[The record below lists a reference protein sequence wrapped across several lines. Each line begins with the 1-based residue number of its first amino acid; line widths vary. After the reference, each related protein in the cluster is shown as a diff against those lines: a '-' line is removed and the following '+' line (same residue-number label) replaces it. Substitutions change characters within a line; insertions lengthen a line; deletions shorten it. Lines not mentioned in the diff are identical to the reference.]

1 MALMDFFPQFGDNTD
16 QVNPDDEILK
26 SIDLKRKLALAS
38 SLKGNSETPQG
49 QMIGNRY
56 VAPSWTQYL
65 ASAVNKGMSEYEAHK
80 AMKEQ
85 AKLVNGLLGID
96 TTKPTATS
104 IATPSIDTTSQDIT
118 PTNALSLSKQGPTNE
133 AADLIGQANPN
144 YGQPQPLQPATQ
156 PTAQTTNPNTEL
168 NRLKIANYIMPDN
181 QAIKIQLE
189 NALKKT
195 DLQKNYEYGFGAD
208 QAPLAIKAELSKNL
222 MFNAPSGSQSTNMLT
237 GEKTFV
243 PKTGEGQIYAN
254 GAITTA
260 PGYLPS
266 LAGITGTTEAAK
278 KGYELVD
285 VPMQNGQTVKMT
297 VTQAANLARGGMGG
311 QSNVN
316 QSNVSG
322 QTNAQTN
329 MPGIPILSE
338 TQKKQKELEI
348 SNAGDYEKTLNNTI
362 AQGRNLMNRLD
373 VSEKALDQFQP
384 GMGSAARLQVA
395 RAAKSLGM
403 PEDVIK
409 GINAGDIA
417 SKQVFQKLAVQQA
430 MESLKQDM
438 QSGRITQ
445 AEFQIYKD
453 NLPNIETDPAAIK
466 QLFNVAKQS
475 HAHNVEEQQ
484 AYAQY
489 KANGGDPGQWQAQ
502 WSKMQE
508 TNRATNKPTA
518 NLSPEYQQAL
528 DWANTNPNDPR
539 SLRIKQKLGVK

>member
-104 IATPSIDTTSQDIT
+104 ITTPSIDTTSQEIT
-118 PTNALSLSKQGPTNE
+118 PTNALGLSKQGPTNE

-144 YGQPQPLQPATQ
+144 YGQSQPAQ
-156 PTAQTTNPNTEL
+156 PVAQTTNPNTEL
-168 NRLKIANYIMPDN
+168 TRLKIANYIMPDN

-208 QAPLAIKAELSKNL
+208 QAPAAIKAELSKNL

-237 GEKTFV
+237 GQTTFV
-243 PKTGEGQIYAN
+243 PKTNEGQIYAN
-254 GAITTA
+254 GAITTT
-260 PGYLPS
+260 PGYLNS
-266 LAGITGTTEAAK
+266 LSNITSTTEAAK

-285 VPMQNGQTVKMT
+285 VPMPDGTTRKMT
-297 VTQAANLARGGMGG
+297 VTQAAGLARGGMGG
-311 QSNVN
+311 QSNAN
-316 QSNVSG
+316 QSNVAG
-322 QTNAQTN
+322 QPNTQQNV
-329 MPGIPILSE
+329 PGIPILSE
-338 TQKKQKELEI
+338 TQKKSKELDI
-348 SNAGDYEKTLNNTI
+348 TNAGDYEKNLNNTI
-362 AQGRNLMNRLD
+362 AKGRNFMNRLNI
-373 VSEKALDQFQP
+373 SESALDQFQP
-384 GMGSAARLQVA
+384 GMGAGARLQIA

-403 PEDVIK
+403 PEDLIK
-409 GINAGDIA
+409 GINAGDIG

-430 MESLKQDM
+430 MEALQQDM

-466 QLFNVAKQS
+466 ELFNAARQS

-489 KANGGDPGQWQAQ
+489 KKQGGDPGQWQAQ
-502 WSKMQE
+502 WSKTQE
-508 TNRATNKPTA
+508 QQRSANKIAPQ
-518 NLSPEYQQAL
+518 LSSQYDEAL
-528 DWANTNPNDPR
+528 KFVRENPNDPKAIK
-539 SLRIKQKLGVK
+539 IKQRLDQLGVK

>member
-38 SLKGNSETPQG
+38 SLKGISETPQG

-65 ASAVNKGMSEYEAHK
+65 ASAVNKGMSEYEAHT

-96 TTKPTATS
+96 TTKPTTTS

-118 PTNALSLSKQGPTNE
+118 PTNALGLSKQGPTNE
-133 AADLIGQANPN
+133 AANLIGQANPN
-144 YGQPQPLQPATQ
+144 YGQSQPAQPATQ
-156 PTAQTTNPNTEL
+156 PTNPNTEL
-168 NRLKIANYIMPDN
+168 TRLKIANYIMPDN

-208 QAPLAIKAELSKNL
+208 QAPAAIKAELSKNL

-237 GEKTFV
+237 GQTSFV

-254 GAITTA
+254 DAITTA

-266 LAGITGTTEAAK
+266 LSGITSTTEAAK

-285 VPMQNGQTVKMT
+285 VPMPDGTTRKMT
-297 VTQAANLARGGMGG
+297 VTQAAGLARGGMGG
-311 QSNVN
+311 QSNAN
-316 QSNVSG
+316 QSNVAG
-322 QTNAQTN
+322 QPNTQQNV
-329 MPGIPILSE
+329 PGIPILSE
-338 TQKKQKELEI
+338 TQKKSKELDI
-348 SNAGDYEKTLNNTI
+348 TNAGDYEKNLNNTI
-362 AQGRNLMNRLD
+362 AQGRNFMNRLNI
-373 VSEKALDQFQP
+373 SESALDQFQP
-384 GMGSAARLQVA
+384 GMGAEARLQVA

-403 PEDVIK
+403 PEDLIK
-409 GINAGDIA
+409 GINAGDIG

-430 MESLKQDM
+430 MEALKQDM

-466 QLFNVAKQS
+466 QLFNAARQS

-489 KANGGDPGQWQAQ
+489 KKQGGDPGQWQAQ
-502 WSKMQE
+502 WSKTQE
-508 TNRATNKPTA
+508 QQRATNKVAPQ
-518 NLSPEYQQAL
+518 LSPENQQAL
-528 DWANTNPNDPR
+528 DWANANPNDAR
-539 SLRIKQKLGVK
+539 SLKIKQKLGVK

>member
-118 PTNALSLSKQGPTNE
+118 PTNALGLSKQGPTNE
-133 AADLIGQANPN
+133 TADLIGQANPN
-144 YGQPQPLQPATQ
+144 YGQLQTAQPATQ
-156 PTAQTTNPNTEL
+156 PTAQATNPNTEL
-168 NRLKIANYIMPDN
+168 TRLKIANYIMPDN

-208 QAPLAIKAELSKNL
+208 QAHAALKANLSKDL
-222 MFNAPSGSQSTNMLT
+222 MFTAPSGSQSTNMLT
-237 GEKTFV
+237 NQTSFV
-243 PKTGEGQIYAN
+243 PKTNEGQIYTN
-254 GAITTA
+254 GAITTT
-260 PGYLPS
+260 PGYLNS
-266 LAGITGTTEAAK
+266 LSNITSTTEAAK

-285 VPMQNGQTVKMT
+285 VPMPDGTTRKMT
-297 VTQAANLARGGMGG
+297 VTQAAGLAKGGIGA
-311 QSNVN
+311 QSNAN
-316 QSNVSG
+316 
-322 QTNAQTN
+322 QTNVVGQPNTQQN
-329 MPGIPILSE
+329 VPGIPILSE
-338 TQKKQKELEI
+338 TQKKSKELDI
-348 SNAGDYEKTLNNTI
+348 TNAGDYEKNLNNTI
-362 AQGRNLMNRLD
+362 AQGRNFMNRLNT
-373 VSEKALDQFQP
+373 SESALDQFQP
-384 GMGSAARLQVA
+384 GMGAGARLQVA

-403 PEDVIK
+403 PEDLIK

-430 MESLKQDM
+430 MEALKQDM

-445 AEFQIYKD
+445 AEFQIYQD

-466 QLFNVAKQS
+466 QLFNAARQS

-489 KANGGDPGQWQAQ
+489 KKQGGDPGQWQAQ
-502 WSKMQE
+502 WSKTQE
-508 TNRATNKPTA
+508 QQRATNKVAPQ
-518 NLSPEYQQAL
+518 LSPENQQAL
-528 DWANTNPNDPR
+528 DWANANPNDAR
-539 SLRIKQKLGVK
+539 SLKIKQKLGVK

>member
-1 MALMDFFPQFGDNTD
+1 MDFFPQFGDNTD